1 MTVINISDSED
12 ASAPDSWFYYFFAI
26 VGFLIMILI
35 CARLIFS
42 RQSPQV
48 EEGQTLKPGAS
59 LESI

>member
-1 MTVINISDSED
+1 MTVINMSDSED
-12 ASAPDSWFYYFFAI
+12 ASAPYSWFFYFAI
-26 VGFLIMILI
+26 AGFLVMILI

-59 LESI
+59 LRSI